1 MTGTDLAPA
10 ALFTRWLPGLHRA
23 VPSAPLDEDVFSC
36 QAIQARSGGLRGRGS
51 SMRDDVRRWF
61 DRRTTHASDWQASK
75 LVDVKR
81 DIRVSVVLPALNEEA
96 TVGAI
101 VAAIRR
107 RLVERH
113 GLVDELVVMD
123 SGSTDGTYDA
133 AVDAGAKVVRREEVL
148 TDFEPLP
155 GKGEVLW
162 RSLAA
167 TTGDVLV
174 FVDSDLRDFT
184 TSFVTGL
191 LGPLLTDPQVQLVK
205 ATYDR
210 HLTHGETV
218 VPAGGGRVTEL
229 VARPVLNLHWPQLA
243 GFVQPLSG
251 EYAARRSL
259 LEQLPFPTGYGVE
272 IGILVDA
279 LRLVGLDGL
288 AQVDLSRR
296 KHRNQEIG
304 KLGRMASEI
313 LQVAYERLRREG
325 RLTLA
330 APPTTELT
338 QFERSEQ
345 DYLVHTVDM
354 APSERPPLLTVPEYR
369 ARAAG

>member
-1 MTGTDLAPA
+1 M
-10 ALFTRWLPGLHRA
+10 RA
-23 VPSAPLDEDVFSC
+23 
-36 QAIQARSGGLRGRGS
+36 
-51 SMRDDVRRWF
+51 DVRRWF
-61 DRRTTHASDWQASK
+61 EERTSRAVDWRASR
-75 LVDVKR
+75 LVDVKG
-81 DIRVSVVLPALNEEA
+81 DTRVSVVLPALNEQE

-101 VAAIRR
+101 VSTIRTS
-107 RLVERH
+107 LVERH
-113 GLVDELVVMD
+113 GLGDELVVMD

-133 AVDAGAKVVRREEVL
+133 AVQAGAKVVRREEVL
-148 TDFEPLP
+148 ADFEPLP

-184 TSFVTGL
+184 TNFVTGL
-191 LGPLLTDPQVQLVK
+191 LGPLLTNPAVQLVK

-210 HLTHGETV
+210 HLTHGGTV

-229 VARPVLNLHWPQLA
+229 VARPMINMYWPELA

-251 EYAARRSL
+251 EYAARREL

-272 IGILVDA
+272 IGLLVDA

-304 KLGRMASEI
+304 KLGRMSSEI
-313 LQVAYERLRREG
+313 LQVAFERLRREG
-325 RLTLA
+325 RLA
-330 APPTTELT
+330 MAPPATQLT
-338 QFERSEQ
+338 QFERSE
-345 DYLVHTVDM
+345 DGYLLLTLDM
-354 APSERPPLLTVPEYR
+354 EPSERPPLRSVPEYMTR
-369 ARAAG
+369 YGKAS

>member
-1 MTGTDLAPA
+1 MQ
-10 ALFTRWLPGLHRA
+10 
-23 VPSAPLDEDVFSC
+23 E
-36 QAIQARSGGLRGRGS
+36 
-51 SMRDDVRRWF
+51 DVRRWF
-61 DRRTTHASDWQASK
+61 DRRTSRASDWRASR
-75 LVDVKR
+75 LVDVKG
-81 DIRVSVVLPALNEEA
+81 DTTVSVVLPALNEQE

-101 VAAIRR
+101 VAAIRAGPM
-107 RLVERH
+107 ERH

-123 SGSTDGTYDA
+123 SGSTDRTYDV

-148 TDFEPLP
+148 GGFEPLP

-167 TTGDVLV
+167 TSGDILV
-174 FVDSDLRDFT
+174 FIDSDLRDFS

-191 LGPLLTDPQVQLVK
+191 LGPLLTDPSVQLVK

-210 HLTHGETV
+210 ALTHGETV

-229 VARPVLNLHWPQLA
+229 VARPMINLHWPELA

-251 EYAARRSL
+251 EYAARREL

-279 LRLVGLDGL
+279 LRLVGLPAL

-304 KLGRMASEI
+304 KLGRMSSEI

-325 RLTLA
+325 RLA
-330 APPTTELT
+330 MAPPATTLT
-338 QFERSEQ
+338 QFERSE
-345 DYLVHTVDM
+345 DGYVLLTLEL
-354 APSERPPLLTVPEYR
+354 APAERPPMRTVPGYLTRYR
-369 ARAAG
+369 DAR

>member
-1 MTGTDLAPA
+1 M
-10 ALFTRWLPGLHRA
+10 R
-23 VPSAPLDEDVFSC
+23 EDV
-36 QAIQARSGGLRGRGS
+36 RH
-51 SMRDDVRRWF
+51 WF
-61 DRRTTHASDWQASK
+61 EERTSRAADWQASK
-75 LVDVKR
+75 LVDVKG
-81 DIRVSVVLPALNEEA
+81 DTSVSVVLPALNEQE

-101 VAAIRR
+101 VSTIRT

-113 GLVDELVVMD
+113 GLIDELVVMD

-133 AVDAGAKVVRREEVL
+133 AVEAGAKVVRREEVL
-148 TDFEPLP
+148 GDFEPLP

-167 TTGDVLV
+167 TTGDILV
-174 FVDSDLRDFT
+174 FVDSDLHDFT
-184 TSFVTGL
+184 PHFVTGL
-191 LGPLLTDPQVQLVK
+191 LGPLLTNPSVQLVK

-210 HLTHGETV
+210 HLTHGETM

-229 VARPVLNLHWPQLA
+229 VARPVINMHWPELA

-251 EYAARRSL
+251 EYAARREL

-272 IGILVDA
+272 IGLLVDA

-304 KLGRMASEI
+304 KLGRMSSEI
-313 LQVAYERLRREG
+313 LQVAFERLRREG
-325 RLTLA
+325 RLEMLPVA
-330 APPTTELT
+330 TELT

-345 DYLVHTVDM
+345 GYVLVTLDM
-354 APSERPPLLTVPEYR
+354 EPAERPPLRSVPEYMTR
-369 ARAAG
+369 YLNAS

>member
-1 MTGTDLAPA
+1 MQ
-10 ALFTRWLPGLHRA
+10 
-23 VPSAPLDEDVFSC
+23 E
-36 QAIQARSGGLRGRGS
+36 
-51 SMRDDVRRWF
+51 DVRRWF
-61 DRRTTHASDWQASK
+61 DRRTSRASDWKTSR
-75 LVDVKR
+75 LVDVKG
-81 DIRVSVVLPALNEEA
+81 DTTVSVVLPALNEQD

-101 VAAIRR
+101 VAAIRT
-107 RLVERH
+107 RLMERH

-133 AVDAGAKVVRREEVL
+133 AVEAGAKVVRREEVL
-148 TDFEPLP
+148 SEFEPLP

-167 TTGDVLV
+167 TTGDILV
-174 FVDSDLRDFT
+174 FIDSDLRDFT

-191 LGPLLTDPQVQLVK
+191 LGPLLTDRSVQLVK

-210 HLTHGETV
+210 PLTQGRTV

-229 VARPVLNLHWPQLA
+229 VARPMINLHWPELA

-251 EYAARRSL
+251 EYAARRPL

-272 IGILVDA
+272 IGMLVDA
-279 LRLVGLDGL
+279 LRLVGLPAL

-304 KLGRMASEI
+304 KLGRMSSEI
-313 LQVAYERLRREG
+313 LQVAYERLHREG
-325 RLTLA
+325 RLA
-330 APPTTELT
+330 MAPPATELT
-338 QFERSEQ
+338 QFERSGD
-345 DYLVHTVDM
+345 DYVLLTVDM
-354 APSERPPLLTVPEYR
+354 APAERPPIRTVPEYMTR
-369 ARAAG
+369 YREAS

>member
-1 MTGTDLAPA
+1 V
-10 ALFTRWLPGLHRA
+10 H
-23 VPSAPLDEDVFSC
+23 EDT
-36 QAIQARSGGLRGRGS
+36 A
-51 SMRDDVRRWF
+51 RWF
-61 DRRTTHASDWQASK
+61 DRRTSRASDWSASR
-75 LVDVKR
+75 LVDVKG
-81 DIRVSVVLPALNEEA
+81 DTRVSVVLPALNEET

-101 VAAIRR
+101 VSTIRR

-123 SGSTDGTYDA
+123 SGSTDRTCAVA
-133 AVDAGAKVVRREEVL
+133 ADAGARVVLRHEVL
-148 TDFEPLP
+148 SGFEPLP

-167 TTGDVLV
+167 TSGDLLV

-184 TSFVTGL
+184 TNFVTGL
-191 LGPLLTDPQVQLVK
+191 LGPLLSDPVVQLVK

-210 HLTHGETV
+210 PLTHGETV

-229 VARPVLNLHWPQLA
+229 VARPLLNMHWPKLA
-243 GFVQPLSG
+243 GFIQPLSG

-279 LRLVGLDGL
+279 LRLVGLDAL

-296 KHRNQEIG
+296 KHRNQDIS

-313 LQVAYERLRREG
+313 LQVALSRLEREG
-325 RLTLA
+325 RVKLDA
-330 APPTTELT
+330 APATALT
-338 QFERSEQ
+338 QFERSGTG
-345 DYLVHTVDM
+345 YLVHSRDV
-354 APSERPPLLTVPEYR
+354 APVERPALIGVPEYTDR
-369 ARAAG
+369 R

>member
-1 MTGTDLAPA
+1 MQ
-10 ALFTRWLPGLHRA
+10 
-23 VPSAPLDEDVFSC
+23 E
-36 QAIQARSGGLRGRGS
+36 
-51 SMRDDVRRWF
+51 DVRRWF
-61 DRRTTHASDWQASK
+61 DRRTSRASDWKASR
-75 LVDVKR
+75 LVDVKG
-81 DIRVSVVLPALNEEA
+81 DTMVSVVLPALNEQE

-101 VAAIRR
+101 VAAIRI
-107 RLVERH
+107 RLMERH

-123 SGSTDGTYDA
+123 SGSTDGTYDV
-133 AVDAGAKVVRREEVL
+133 AVEAGAKVVRREEVL
-148 TDFEPLP
+148 GGFEPLP

-167 TTGDVLV
+167 TTGDIVV
-174 FVDSDLRDFT
+174 FIDSDLRDFT

-191 LGPLLTDPQVQLVK
+191 LGPLLTDSSVHLVK

-210 HLTHGETV
+210 PLTHGQIV

-229 VARPVLNLHWPQLA
+229 VARPMINLHWPELA

-251 EYAARRSL
+251 EYAARREL

-272 IGILVDA
+272 IGMLVDA
-279 LRLVGLDGL
+279 LRLVGLPAL

-304 KLGRMASEI
+304 KLGRMSSEI

-325 RLTLA
+325 RLVM
-330 APPTTELT
+330 APPATALT
-338 QFERSEQ
+338 QFERSED
-345 DYLVHTVDM
+345 DYVVLTVDM
-354 APSERPPLLTVPEYR
+354 APAERPPMRTVGEYMTR
-369 ARAAG
+369 YRDAS

>member
-1 MTGTDLAPA
+1 MQ
-10 ALFTRWLPGLHRA
+10 
-23 VPSAPLDEDVFSC
+23 E
-36 QAIQARSGGLRGRGS
+36 
-51 SMRDDVRRWF
+51 DVRRWF
-61 DRRTTHASDWQASK
+61 DRRTSRASDWKTSR
-75 LVDVKR
+75 LVDVKG
-81 DIRVSVVLPALNEEA
+81 DTTVSVVLPALNEQD

-101 VAAIRR
+101 VAAIRT
-107 RLVERH
+107 RLMERH

-133 AVDAGAKVVRREEVL
+133 AVEAGAKVVRREEVL
-148 TDFEPLP
+148 SEFEPLP

-174 FVDSDLRDFT
+174 FIDSDLRDFT

-191 LGPLLTDPQVQLVK
+191 LGPLLTDRSVQLVK

-210 HLTHGETV
+210 PLTQGRTV

-229 VARPVLNLHWPQLA
+229 VARPMINLHWPELA

-251 EYAARRSL
+251 EYAARRPL

-272 IGILVDA
+272 IGMLVDA
-279 LRLVGLDGL
+279 LRLVGLPAL

-304 KLGRMASEI
+304 KLGRMSSEI

-325 RLTLA
+325 RLA
-330 APPTTELT
+330 MAPPATELT
-338 QFERSEQ
+338 QFERSGD
-345 DYLVHTVDM
+345 DYVLLTVDM
-354 APSERPPLLTVPEYR
+354 APAERPPIRTVPEYM
-369 ARAAG
+369 ARYREAS